1 MSNWSSIVEGCFP
14 GARVRAAEPL
24 AGDASTRRYVRL
36 RLEGDGAPETA
47 IGMLLPEP
55 TAAGAPELA
64 FLNVGRTLAAHGVAV
79 PAVYAA
85 QDRGT
90 GQLLLEDVGDV
101 SLAASLLSATAS
113 RAEVDRL
120 LEETAGLLA
129 RLATVPASSACVAFT
144 RSHDEALV
152 ERETRLIYQYGLA
165 ESDAGPPRTAPDPEA
180 ERALSHLGAAV
191 CAQPRRLMHR
201 DFHAWN
207 LHVDATGALRVIDF
221 QDAMLGPPTYDL
233 ASLCTDRDSDR
244 FFTPDRET
252 QILGHYQAALAR
264 HGVDLYTDPD
274 VLRRD
279 YLHCVLF
286 RTLRVIGRFR
296 QLAIDDGIDR
306 YLAYLPRMARQT
318 LRAAEALDAAPLL
331 KVLTTRSAVFA

>member
-1 MSNWSSIVEGCFP
+1 MSNWNAIVEGCFP

-55 TAAGAPELA
+55 TAGGAPELP
-64 FLNVGRTLAAHGVAV
+64 FLSVGRALAAHGVPV
-79 PAVYAA
+79 PTVYAA
-85 QDRGT
+85 HDRAT
-90 GQLLLEDVGDV
+90 GQILLEDVGDI
-101 SLAASLLSATAS
+101 SLAAALLSPTAS
-113 RAEVDRL
+113 RAQVDRL
-120 LEETAGLLA
+120 LEDTADLLA
-129 RLATVPASSACVAFT
+129 RLAAVPASSGCVAFT

-152 ERETRLIYQYGLA
+152 QRETRLIYQYGLA
-165 ESDAGPPRTAPDPEA
+165 ESDEGPRRMAPDPEA
-180 ERALSHLGAAV
+180 ERVLADLGEAI

-207 LHVDATGALRVIDF
+207 LHVDATGTLRVIDF

-244 FFTPDRET
+244 VFSPDRET
-252 QILGHYQAALAR
+252 RLLGHYHAALAR
-264 HGVDLYTDPD
+264 HGVDLYTDPN

-318 LRAAEALDAAPLL
+318 LRAAEALDAEPLR